1 MSHDRSSQENPGPKR
16 RDVPFEISALGALR
30 PPGEAVV
37 AAARRR
43 ESQGFDAV
51 WWADH
56 LLHWFP
62 HSIWTP
68 DLVPQA
74 AAQPSP
80 HVWFDP
86 FPVVA
91 AAGAATRAIRLG
103 VGVTDMVRRHPAVLA
118 QTALTL
124 DHLTEGRF
132 ILGVG
137 TGEDLNLAPFGLAN
151 RHPLAR
157 LEEGLQVLRMLFDG
171 TGPLDFEGEF
181 FRLDGAAMGL
191 QPYGDGPP
199 PIWMAAHRPRG
210 LALAG
215 RMADGWLP
223 LATDPD
229 TYPGMLAAV
238 RGAAAGA
245 GRDPEAITPG
255 LYARC
260 VLAETREEAEAII
273 DGSLLMRYIA
283 LTRPAEAFAARGA
296 VHPLGDRAFGLTS
309 FLPTRYGRE
318 EALRLAEAVPVE
330 VVRDTAI
337 HGTPDDVAERVGR
350 FVGAGARHVQLTNMT
365 PLAAPDR
372 AAASEALMGEA
383 VAALRSKAGATRG

>member
-1 MSHDRSSQENPGPKR
+1 MPTPPRI
-16 RDVPFEISALGALR
+16 EISALGALR

-62 HSIWTP
+62 YSIWTP

-74 AAQPSP
+74 ATQGSP

-91 AAGAATRAIRLG
+91 AAGAATREIRLG
-103 VGVTDMVRRHPAVLA
+103 VGVTDMVRRHPAMLA

-124 DHLTEGRF
+124 DHLTMGRF

-137 TGEDLNLAPFGLAN
+137 TGEDLNLTPYGFTN
-151 RHPLAR
+151 RRPLAR
-157 LEEGLQVLRMLFDG
+157 LEEGLTVLRMLFDSP
-171 TGPLDFEGEF
+171 GPHDFDGEF
-181 FRLDGAAMGL
+181 FHLDGAAMGL
-191 QPYGDGPP
+191 RPYGDTPP
-199 PIWMAAHRPRG
+199 QVWMAAHRPKG

-223 LATDPD
+223 LATDPE
-229 TYPGMLAAV
+229 TYPGMLAAI
-238 RGAAAGA
+238 RAAAAEA
-245 GRDPEAITPG
+245 GRPADAITPG

-260 VLAETREEAEAII
+260 ILADTREQAEKII
-273 DGSLLMRYIA
+273 DASLLLRFIT

-296 VHPLGDRAFGLTS
+296 PHPLGEGAFGLTS
-309 FLPTRYGRE
+309 FLPTRYDRDD
-318 EALRLAEAVPVE
+318 ALRLAGAVPVE

-337 HGTPDDVAERVGR
+337 YGSPDDVAAQVAR
-350 FVGAGARHVQLTNMT
+350 FISCGARHVQLTNMT
-365 PLAAPDR
+365 PLAAPSE
-372 AAASEALMGEA
+372 AAASEALMGDA
-383 VAALRSKAGATRG
+383 VAALRSHADTAGE